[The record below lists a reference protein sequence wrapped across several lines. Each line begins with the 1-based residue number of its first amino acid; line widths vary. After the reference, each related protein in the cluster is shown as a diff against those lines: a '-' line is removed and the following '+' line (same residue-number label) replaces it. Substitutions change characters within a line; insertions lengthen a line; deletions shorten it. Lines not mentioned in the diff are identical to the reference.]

1 MGVRAGSL
9 VARVVF
15 AAVLAVVLLIA
26 STALAIWWTA
36 RQDST
41 PDSDAIVVL
50 GSAQYNG
57 VPSSIFEA
65 RLEHAIALYEDGVA
79 PVIVTVGG
87 KADGDQFTE
96 AEAGRD
102 YLAGSGIPAEALLAV
117 PGGRATRWRASGRCR
132 PRSPSRAGRSAVLV
146 SDPWHAMR
154 AERMAE
160 DAGLDADSSPDPAG
174 PGRADPHHAVPLHPP
189 RDGGLPALPRDR
201 RERRRR
207 ARDRLREG
215 SGARTG
221 QGRLRRHARRVCCRC
236 SATASVVATLRASN
250 WKEAATAVVGDREWV
265 LRQEQAAS

>member
-1 MGVRAGSL
+1 VGVRVGNL
-9 VARVVF
+9 VSRVVA
-15 AAVLAVVLLIA
+15 AAVLATVLLIA

-36 RQDST
+36 RQDSR
-41 PDSDAIVVL
+41 PASDAIVVL

-102 YLAGSGIPAEALLAV
+102 YLAGAGISGDALLAV
-117 PGGRATRWRASGRCR
+117 PEGVDTLESIRAVSAAFTENGWS
-132 PRSPSRAGRSAVLV
+132 SAVLV

-160 DAGLDADSSPDPAG
+160 DAGLDAVNSPTRQGPAVQT
-174 PGRADPHHAVPLHPP
+174 RTTQF
-189 RDGGLPALPRDR
+189 RYI
-201 RERRRR
+201 
-207 ARDRLREG
+207 LRETAAYLLYRATG
-215 SGARTG
+215 ESVAGAPG
-221 QGRLRRHARRVCCRC
+221 IG
-236 SATASVVATLRASN
+236 
-250 WKEAATAVVGDREWV
+250 
-265 LRQEQAAS
+265 